1 MKLMTKWSQMVINLM
16 KWSTYGRITK
26 KLFDQQMAYKKAMR
40 YFKQGLVRNDK
51 LVSPSKEEQLAF
63 IDYYMT
69 LVKID
74 LVSSKKLG
82 AFWEREFEDR
92 FLPDPFA
99 VGSKMI
105 YPTQKTGKIEK
116 MSLNEW
122 TYIATWKSR
131 SLIDTFFKV
140 RRTGFKQNSNHDGYY
155 YKELDLLYVYN
166 GRHSAT
172 VGTVLGGE
180 MEVEVVSIEEMY
192 KQNIVTDGAYW
203 YCFSVWN
210 NDKRIGDIDD
220 FRIAVL
226 YELSRQKWLLENK
239 GKMELWF

>member
-1 MKLMTKWSQMVINLM
+1 MVINLM

-82 AFWEREFEDR
+82 AFWEREFEER
-92 FLPDPFA
+92 FLPDPFV

-180 MEVEVVSIEEMY
+180 MEVEVVSIEDM
-192 KQNIVTDGAYW
+192 N
-203 YCFSVWN
+203 
-210 NDKRIGDIDD
+210 
-220 FRIAVL
+220 
-226 YELSRQKWLLENK
+226 
-239 GKMELWF
+239 

>member
-82 AFWEREFEDR
+82 AFWEREFEER
-92 FLPDPFA
+92 FLPDPFV

-180 MEVEVVSIEEMY
+180 MEVEVVSIEDM
-192 KQNIVTDGAYW
+192 N
-203 YCFSVWN
+203 
-210 NDKRIGDIDD
+210 
-220 FRIAVL
+220 
-226 YELSRQKWLLENK
+226 
-239 GKMELWF
+239 

>member
-1 MKLMTKWSQMVINLM
+1 MVINLM

-122 TYIATWKSR
+122 TYIAT
-131 SLIDTFFKV
+131 
-140 RRTGFKQNSNHDGYY
+140 
-155 YKELDLLYVYN
+155 
-166 GRHSAT
+166 
-172 VGTVLGGE
+172 
-180 MEVEVVSIEEMY
+180 
-192 KQNIVTDGAYW
+192 
-203 YCFSVWN
+203 
-210 NDKRIGDIDD
+210 
-220 FRIAVL
+220 
-226 YELSRQKWLLENK
+226 
-239 GKMELWF
+239 